1 MAKSSS
7 RSKKVAAKK
16 TAPAKKGMKKAQK
29 SASTRGTKKKVP
41 PFPDDD
47 FELKKVQASKRAAR
61 RAKRVPQV
69 PPFPDDDHE
78 L

>member
-1 MAKSSS
+1 VAKSNSK
-7 RSKKVAAKK
+7 SKKVAAKK
-16 TAPAKKGMKKAQK
+16 TDPKAKKAPKKARK
-29 SASTRGTKKKVP
+29 SANARGKKKIVP

-47 FELKKVQASKRAAR
+47 FELTKAPG
-61 RAKRVPQV
+61 VPQV